1 MNKKVKIPHIHP
13 VFPHIHTVAL
23 RVHPVVFRAVL
34 ILLMTA
40 VFSAIVFETIHSE
53 HEIECNEDNC
63 AICLVLQIIH
73 NTQKT
78 SALAQVAS
86 SEYISF
92 FYINILILSAVL
104 LIPATLVK
112 QKIKLVI

>member
-23 RVHPVVFRAVL
+23 RIQPVVFRAVL
-34 ILLMTA
+34 ILFMTA
-40 VFSAIVFETIHSE
+40 VFSAIVFETVHTE
-53 HEIECNEDNC
+53 HEIDCHEDNC
-63 AICLVLQIIH
+63 AICLILQIIH
-73 NTQKT
+73 NTQKK
-78 SALAQVAS
+78 SAAAQAAS
-86 SEYISF
+86 FEFLSF